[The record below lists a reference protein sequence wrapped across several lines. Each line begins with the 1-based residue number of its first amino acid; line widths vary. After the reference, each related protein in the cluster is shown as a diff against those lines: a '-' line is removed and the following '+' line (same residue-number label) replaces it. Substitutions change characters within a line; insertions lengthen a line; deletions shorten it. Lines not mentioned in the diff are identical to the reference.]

1 MKLWPFNKTEKRDFT
16 VSHVERM
23 IAAAANTSLDVGS
36 TAAAV
41 IASGTIGRCF
51 AAASVEPNLQSTGL
65 NASVLD
71 NIGRSFVLRGESVW
85 YMDALNGGA
94 DSFSSRQL
102 GYYRRRAG

>member
-1 MKLWPFNKTEKRDFT
+1 MWPFNKTEKRDFT
-16 VSHVERM
+16 ISHVERM
-23 IAAAANTSLDVGS
+23 IAAANNPTLDAGQ

-51 AAASVEPNLQSTGL
+51 SAAKVEPNLQSTGL

-85 YMDALNGGA
+85 YMSDVMNGGLIPSLPTYVRHGA
-94 DSFSSRQL
+94 RKEL
-102 GYYRRRAG
+102 E